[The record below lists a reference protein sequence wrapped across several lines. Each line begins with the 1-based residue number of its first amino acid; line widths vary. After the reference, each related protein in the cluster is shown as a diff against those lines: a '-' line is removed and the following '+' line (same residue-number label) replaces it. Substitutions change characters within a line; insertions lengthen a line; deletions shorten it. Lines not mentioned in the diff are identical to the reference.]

1 MPFGRRGAA
10 GEAHHRGRQ
19 VQPVQEGVKG
29 VDPHREHRRQGRP
42 DQASAEDSGGRE
54 RGLKVRPQ
62 AHRVAIERE
71 EEGCMQQ

>member
-1 MPFGRRGAA
+1 MPCERLCKA

-19 VQPVQEGVKG
+19 VETVQEGVKR

>member
-1 MPFGRRGAA
+1 MPFGRRGEHASGGALGMPFGRRGAA

-42 DQASAEDSGGRE
+42 DQTRAEDSGGLE
-54 RGLKVRPQ
+54 HGLEVRP
-62 AHRVAIERE
+62 
-71 EEGCMQQ
+71 